1 MLDRDLAAL
10 YDVETRIFNQSVK
23 RNGKRFPADFMF
35 QLTRDEWESVRLQME
50 SSQKSMSSQFVMTYP
65 SRRPNSALPYA
76 FTEQGV
82 AMLSGIHR

>member
-35 QLTRDEWESVRLQME
+35 QLTRDEWESLKLQME

-65 SRRPNSALPYA
+65 GWRPNSDGQIVN
-76 FTEQGV
+76 E
-82 AMLSGIHR
+82 R